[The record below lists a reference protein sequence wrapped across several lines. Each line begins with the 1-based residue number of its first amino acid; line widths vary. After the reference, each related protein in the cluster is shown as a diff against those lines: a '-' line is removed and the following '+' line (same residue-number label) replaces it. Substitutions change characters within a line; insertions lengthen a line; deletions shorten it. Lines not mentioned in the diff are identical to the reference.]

1 MPVTDQENLLLD
13 AHLIKEN
20 LIWMRIMRVLDVEIL
35 VISVGYYL
43 PLVP

>member
-1 MPVTDQENLLLD
+1 MPVTDQEDLLLD

-20 LIWMRIMRVLDVEIL
+20 LIWMRVLDVEIL